1 MAPDVVSF
9 IEGELRKR
17 GVEPSVCRAVSAAAR
32 AEFGGGSH
40 YVRALDREARDARAE
55 ELTKLGASAKLVAR
69 EVGVH
74 PATIRR
80 KRSGWL

>member
-32 AEFGGGSH
+32 AEFGGSSN
-40 YVRALDREARDARAE
+40 YIRAIDRETRDARAQ
-55 ELTKLGASAKLVAR
+55 ELVKLGASAKLVAR

>member
-32 AEFGGGSH
+32 AEFGGSSN
-40 YVRALDREARDARAE
+40 YIRRWDRETRDATIADLLNKGVSPE
-55 ELTKLGASAKLVAR
+55 GIAR
-69 EVGVH
+69 HVKVH
-74 PATIRR
+74 AATVRR
-80 KRSGWL
+80 KRSAWL

>member
-32 AEFGGGSH
+32 AEFGGSST
-40 YVRALDREARDARAE
+40 YIRNTDREARDAKAAE
-55 ELTKLGASAKLVAR
+55 LVKLGASAKLVAR
-69 EVGVH
+69 ETGVH
-74 PATIRR
+74 PSTIRR
-80 KRSGWL
+80 KRSAWL

>member
-1 MAPDVVSF
+1 MVPDVVSF

-17 GVEPSVCRAVSAAAR
+17 GIEPSVCRAVSAAAR
-32 AEFGGGSH
+32 AEFGGSSN
-40 YVRALDREARDARAE
+40 YIRAIDRETRDARAQ
-55 ELTKLGASAKLVAR
+55 ELVKLGASAKLVAR

>member
-1 MAPDVVSF
+1 MAPDVVAF
-9 IEGELRKR
+9 IETELRKR

>member
-1 MAPDVVSF
+1 MAPDVVAF

-32 AEFGGGSH
+32 AEFGGGQH
-40 YVRALDREARDARAE
+40 YVRALDRETRDARAQ
-55 ELTKLGASAKLVAR
+55 ELVKLGASARAVAKA
-69 EVGVH
+69 VGVH
-74 PATIRR
+74 PATVRR

>member
-32 AEFGGGSH
+32 AEFGGSSN
-40 YVRALDREARDARAE
+40 YIRALDREARDAKAA
-55 ELTKLGASAKLVAR
+55 ELTRLGASAKLVAR
-69 EVGVH
+69 ETGLH
-74 PATIRR
+74 PATVRR
-80 KRSGWL
+80 KRSAWL

>member
-1 MAPDVVSF
+1 MVPDVVSF

-32 AEFGGGSH
+32 AEFGGSSN
-40 YVRALDREARDARAE
+40 YIRAIDRETRDARAQ
-55 ELTKLGASAKLVAR
+55 ELVKLGASAKLVAR

>member
-40 YVRALDREARDARAE
+40 YVRALDRETRDEKAAE
-55 ELTKLGASAKLVAR
+55 LVRLGASARTVAKA
-69 EVGVH
+69 VGMHASSV
-74 PATIRR
+74 RR
-80 KRSGWL
+80 KRSSWL